1 LAGGYI
7 TGMVLAQN
15 MLLCLFT
22 FVFALI
28 LSLYLTPVM
37 RRASLQ
43 FGIVDHPDGKLK
55 KHKKPIAYLG
65 GVAIYL
71 SFLLALAFTFKFDQE
86 VLGLLLAGTIVL
98 LLGLIDD
105 LGFLKTWVKFAGQL
119 IAVLVLVK
127 SGIFIKLVFLPTYVS
142 IPLTFLWLVGMINA
156 FNIIDVMDGLSAGV
170 AFFAAITFFIV
181 ALLNGRMMIAIVTIT
196 LAGSLLGFLR
206 YNSHPARIY
215 MGDTGSMFLGLM
227 LGALA
232 MIGSYTGK
240 DALGFL
246 APVVIL
252 GIPIFDTCQV
262 MIARWRKGLPV
273 YQGSPDH
280 YALRLRAAGLSVKG
294 VIWLSYGAAAILGAL
309 GILVMTLASLYQV
322 LTVTGLLA
330 LAGIISII
338 LLQRIEVR

>member
-1 LAGGYI
+1 
-7 TGMVLAQN
+7 MVLAQN

-37 RRASLQ
+37 RRAALR
-43 FGIVDHPDGKLK
+43 FGIVDRPDGRLK
-55 KHKKPIAYLG
+55 KHKRPMPYLG

-127 SGIFIKLVFLPTYVS
+127 SGIFIKLVFLPAYVN

-170 AFFAAITFFIV
+170 AFFAAIAFFVV
-181 ALLNGRMMIAIVTIT
+181 ALLNGRMMIAIVAIT

-206 YNSHPARIY
+206 YNFTPARIY

-227 LGALA
+227 LGAMA
-232 MIGSYTGK
+232 TIGSYTEK
-240 DALGFL
+240 DVLGFL
-246 APVVIL
+246 APVIIL

-262 MIARWRKGLPV
+262 IVARCRKGVPF

-280 YALRLRAAGLSVKG
+280 YALLLRSTGLSVKG
-294 VIWLSYGAAAILGAL
+294 VNWLSYSAAIILGGL
-309 GILVMTLASLYQV
+309 GILMMNLTSLSQV
-322 LTVTGLLA
+322 LIVVGVLVLI
-330 LAGIISII
+330 GILCIV
-338 LLQRIEVR
+338 LLQRIKLK